1 MFINIYQPDKVKKF
15 VEDKILF
22 GNELTPELAAILTVY
37 FVQGILGL
45 ARLAVSFFL
54 KDELMLSPAQV
65 SALMGVAAIPWVTK
79 PVIGFFSDSK
89 PLFSYHRRS
98 YLILSGFL
106 GANRLVEFGYH
117 CKQCLGRYHCHFN
130 DLPIRCY
137 E

>member
-54 KDELMLSPAQV
+54 KDE
-65 SALMGVAAIPWVTK
+65 
-79 PVIGFFSDSK
+79 
-89 PLFSYHRRS
+89 
-98 YLILSGFL
+98 
-106 GANRLVEFGYH
+106 
-117 CKQCLGRYHCHFN
+117 
-130 DLPIRCY
+130 
-137 E
+137 